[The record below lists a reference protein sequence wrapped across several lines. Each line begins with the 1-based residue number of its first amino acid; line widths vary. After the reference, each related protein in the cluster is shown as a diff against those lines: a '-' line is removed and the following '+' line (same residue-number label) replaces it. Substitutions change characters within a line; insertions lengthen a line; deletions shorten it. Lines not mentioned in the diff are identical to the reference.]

1 MGFGTAIATCMSKFV
16 TFRGRASR
24 SEYWYFYLF
33 CVLCI
38 AGAVILDLAL
48 GTDVQDEDGAFA
60 GGLAFWL
67 TVLVLMLPLL
77 SVLIRRLHDTD
88 RSGWWYWIGLI
99 PLVGAILLLVW
110 TCTRGTSGTNRFG
123 PDSLDPHQVAVFE

>member
-24 SEYWYFYLF
+24 SEYWFFYLF
-33 CVLCI
+33 FLLSIV
-38 AGAVILDLAL
+38 GAVILDLAL
-48 GTDVQDEDGAFA
+48 GTDIQDEDGEFG
-60 GGLAFWL
+60 GGLVFWL
-67 TVLVLMLPLL
+67 TVLVLILPLVSAL
-77 SVLIRRLHDTD
+77 VRRLHDTD